1 MHFHASQN
9 YLNWE
14 AVQPQCF
21 MHVMSFAQYNSTIV
35 NIRLHS
41 RPGATPWRVTLS
53 TRHLCV
59 SLAWPLCANVTSSTK
74 WKAHIAYPKD
84 AREREFIC
92 QVDIHN
98 IYINCNN
105 GRLPVKALAHRS
117 WPPRRG
123 QSFVFVSVESSF
135 SRGSWKWFMNRE
147 RHRRTEQDSP
157 NFNSPNFQKGWQMS
171 VGGKCLILGTVNSIY
186 FGQVV
191 PEIHSRRDKH
201 AYRQIISS
209 QQYTVPYRGRGGTII
224 IT

>member
-9 YLNWE
+9 DLNWE

-59 SLAWPLCANVTSSTK
+59 SLAGPLCANVANVTSSTK

-123 QSFVFVSVESSF
+123 QSFVFVSVQSSF

-147 RHRRTEQDSP
+147 RHICTEQDSP
-157 NFNSPNFQKGWQMS
+157 NWP
-171 VGGKCLILGTVNSIY
+171 C
-186 FGQVV
+186 
-191 PEIHSRRDKH
+191 
-201 AYRQIISS
+201 SS
-209 QQYTVPYRGRGGTII
+209 QQYTQWCSGKYLFGSTHGERGARAYNGGLG
-224 IT
+224 